1 MREDE
6 MLKVAVRCASDIVH
20 GVDIAPVLAESTR
33 VLLRSDAGA
42 AVVVFPVRDRDAR
55 HASVTVS
62 GCPEFPLS
70 TLPAAL
76 DALGSHP
83 TLRTLALGRSRP
95 VRLSDVVDVH
105 SFRDTDAWGYFHR
118 PVNGKYAAD
127 CPLGIH
133 RGRAHFLGTQRT
145 ARDFDAEDM
154 AVLDASREPMT
165 AALAF
170 RAALDRAAARLRSV
184 VPDQAADPAARL
196 TSREADVLALVARGW
211 TNQHAGHTLG
221 ITERTVR
228 KHLSSAYLKLGVS
241 SRAAAAATWAHS
253 LAAGRPDST

>member
-1 MREDE
+1 MR
-6 MLKVAVRCASDIVH
+6 R
-20 GVDIAPVLAESTR
+20 T
-33 VLLRSDAGA
+33 
-42 AVVVFPVRDRDAR
+42 AR
-55 HASVTVS
+55 
-62 GCPEFPLS
+62 
-70 TLPAAL
+70 
-76 DALGSHP
+76 
-83 TLRTLALGRSRP
+83 
-95 VRLSDVVDVH
+95 
-105 SFRDTDAWGYFHR
+105 WGFT
-118 PVNGKYAAD
+118 G
-127 CPLGIH
+127 
-133 RGRAHFLGTQRT
+133 GRAHFLGTQRT

-184 VPDQAADPAARL
+184 VPADQAADPAARL